1 MNRPM
6 REPTIRL
13 QFGTLKAAYEAFET
27 LQELDY
33 RPELAEFE
41 GRPAIDI
48 QIENHDVQ
56 SALEIA
62 DAFGGG
68 LAERDDETPARIDF
82 EPNDEVNIPAHAVT
96 EDFSERYLS
105 GANDDFLGDEY
116 DVVRE
121 MQEGYR
127 DSVH

>member
-1 MNRPM
+1 M

-13 QFGTLKAAYEAFET
+13 QFSNHEAAYEAFET
-27 LQELDY
+27 LQELGY
-33 RPELAEFE
+33 RPELASDDCGPEL
-41 GRPAIDI
+41 DI
-48 QIENHDVQ
+48 HIENNDVQ

-62 DAFGGG
+62 HEFGGH
-68 LAERDDETPARIDF
+68 LLERGAKRPERIDF
-82 EPNDEVNIPAHAVT
+82 DPNDVSIPAHAVT
-96 EDFSERYLS
+96 EDFSERYMS
-105 GANDDFLGDEY
+105 GASDDFLGDEY

>member
-1 MNRPM
+1 M

-13 QFGTLKAAYEAFET
+13 RFGTAKAAYEAFET
-27 LQELDY
+27 LQELGY
-33 RPELAEFE
+33 RPELASDDCGPEL
-41 GRPAIDI
+41 DI
-48 QIENHDVQ
+48 HIENHDVQ

-62 DAFGGG
+62 DAFGGSLVEQG
-68 LAERDDETPARIDF
+68 DKKPARIDF
-82 EPNDEVNIPAHAVT
+82 DPDDVSIPAHAVT

-105 GANDDFLGDEY
+105 GASDDFLGDEY

-127 DSVH
+127 DSVY